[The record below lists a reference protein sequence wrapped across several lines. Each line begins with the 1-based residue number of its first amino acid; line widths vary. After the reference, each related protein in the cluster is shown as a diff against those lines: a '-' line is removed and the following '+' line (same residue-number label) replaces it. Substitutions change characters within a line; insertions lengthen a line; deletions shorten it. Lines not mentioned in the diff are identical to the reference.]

1 MRQAVLYSALLITLG
16 LSAWVSLT
24 PAEEGEAA
32 GVMAT
37 ASVNQ
42 TPLLVA
48 AEKVSSETSESNPA
62 HKSAAPHT
70 HDVLLPRRRIVP
82 VAQGEGAFGIRT
94 WKATPEPSL
103 PAPPIAPAMN
113 AVPSA
118 PPLPFS
124 FLGKLDVGDDRQR
137 FYLLK
142 GDTQFTISP
151 GDVFDGI
158 YQFEGVKDGH
168 LVILYKPLSVRQTLP
183 INR

>member
-24 PAEEGEAA
+24 PAEEGEGA
-32 GVMAT
+32 GVMA
-37 ASVNQ
+37 AENADR
-42 TPLLVA
+42 TPLPVA
-48 AEKVSSETSESNPA
+48 AEKVASQTPDSNPA
-62 HKSAAPHT
+62 HESAAPHT
-70 HDVLLPRRRIVP
+70 HDVLARRRGLVS

-103 PAPPIAPAMN
+103 PTPPIASAMN

-124 FLGKLDVGDDRQR
+124 FLGKLDVGDGRQR

-168 LVILYKPLSVRQTLP
+168 LVILYKPLSVPQTLP